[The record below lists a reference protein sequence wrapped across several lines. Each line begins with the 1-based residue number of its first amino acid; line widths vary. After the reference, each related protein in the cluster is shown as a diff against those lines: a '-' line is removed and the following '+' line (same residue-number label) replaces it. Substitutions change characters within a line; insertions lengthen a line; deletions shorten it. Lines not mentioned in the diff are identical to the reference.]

1 MESDNEIN
9 KQKERYSS
17 ITVGLRDA
25 VTSKKLIPIF
35 NSLANSLGQYRHLTS
50 LFANY
55 LLIKNYQ
62 DQEYIPIIN
71 QTFYNQVWSCFAN
84 KKEKKTIKIILGTI
98 SLLIL

>member
-1 MESDNEIN
+1 METNNEIR

-17 ITVGLRDA
+17 TTAGLRDA
-25 VTSKKLIPIF
+25 VTSKKLIPII

-50 LFANY
+50 LFTNY

-62 DQEYIPIIN
+62 DREYIPIIN

-84 KKEKKTIKIILGTI
+84 
-98 SLLIL
+98 

>member
-1 MESDNEIN
+1 MESDNVIN
-9 KQKERYSS
+9 NQKERYSS

-62 DQEYIPIIN
+62 DREYIPIIN
-71 QTFYNQVWSCFAN
+71 QTFYNQVWSCFS
-84 KKEKKTIKIILGTI
+84 KKKKKKTIKIIFGTI
-98 SLLIL
+98 SLSIL